1 MYCKNESE
9 FLDLYGCHEFGYED
23 HFCHCYSLD
32 NDTSTLV
39 IHPEDPTT
47 EFLKGVYFKKSF
59 NVIKDPFIDS
69 SSIEEYIIDHDKII
83 CLGHGSESGLF
94 GAMGMIIDFSLV
106 PILKEKELVCIWCNA
121 DQFMVKNNLTGLY
134 SGMFISEI
142 REANMYKIKATQE
155 QITASNDLFAS
166 LLGKYLD
173 YKGDILAKL
182 KKEYHIKD
190 NPITTFNSNRLYRT

>member
-1 MYCKNESE
+1 M
-9 FLDLYGCHEFGYED
+9 
-23 HFCHCYSLD
+23 
-32 NDTSTLV
+32 
-39 IHPEDPTT
+39 I
-47 EFLKGVYFKKSF
+47 
-59 NVIKDPFIDS
+59 IDS
-69 SSIEEYIIDHDKII
+69 S
-83 CLGHGSESGLF
+83 L
-94 GAMGMIIDFSLV
+94 A
-106 PILKEKELVCIWCNA
+106 PILKEKELVCILCNA